1 MSLPK
6 RSGKF
11 YRRNEAQVMKSLG
24 LTPTPNSG
32 SGWLVKEDG
41 QSEDVICQL
50 KSTDAGS
57 MRIAKVDID
66 TLMYNA
72 SVSHKIPVFA
82 IQFIQTNEVFLLVRP
97 EDLEGLHKL
106 IVGETIEKS
115 ATEFL
120 GIDQKGFE
128 SQDEDK
134 TPRRMIKSGAL
145 AREEFTK
152 ENEAKFK
159 KARKSAK

>member
-1 MSLPK
+1 MPK

-32 SGWLVKEDG
+32 SGWIVKEDG

-50 KSTDAGS
+50 KSTDAS
-57 MRIAKVDID
+57 SIRIAKVDID
-66 TLMYNA
+66 TLMYNS

-97 EDLEGLHKL
+97 EDLKGLHSL
-106 IVGETIEKS
+106 IVGEPIENHTKD
-115 ATEFL
+115 FL
-120 GIDQKGFE
+120 GIDQE
-128 SQDEDK
+128 ALIEQEEK
-134 TPRRMIKSGAL
+134 TIPRRVIKSGAS
-145 AREEFTK
+145 AREEFAK
-152 ENEAKFK
+152 ENENKFK
-159 KARKSAK
+159 KVRKSAT